1 MMFIILTLRAKNG
14 YHPSDASANTEVHVN
29 INKID
34 YYYTMDDNGAYASI
48 ISIAGTEFKC
58 KENIAEISEK
68 IEAAEIAASF
78 N

>member
-1 MMFIILTLRAKNG
+1 
-14 YHPSDASANTEVHVN
+14 
-29 INKID
+29 
-34 YYYTMDDNGAYASI
+34 MDDNGAYASI